1 MIPPYA
7 SRQTSRRNLD
17 QHRHQLQ
24 GWTEGHRKGQAN
36 HTRFRG
42 ASVQDIAEQRP
53 RAGADPLGRCG
64 APRDVL
70 VVCSTFRD
78 HRELR
83 RLARPGFRYLFH
95 DYASTSLE
103 ELIGSRA
110 EGLDGVAD
118 PIAEIARIRAE
129 VAERDIAAIVSTDDY
144 PGAALAAVLAKELGL
159 PGPDPRVSLICQHKY
174 LSRMAQARIVPDA
187 VPAFWPIDVAE
198 EAALPDGITF
208 PVFVKPMKSFFSIGA
223 QRICSA
229 AELAE
234 AKHRWMALDD
244 FFLPLERLLQRE
256 AGVEIGTTRLIA
268 EGLLKSHQVTV
279 EGYAFGG
286 EVDILGV
293 ADSILFPGTLAF
305 SRFEYP
311 SALPDGVQERMAEMA
326 RRLMGGLGFDNG
338 LFNIEMIYDGR
349 EDRIAVIEINPR
361 MASQFA
367 DLYEKVDGTNAYEV
381 LLDIG
386 TGVRPSPKRR
396 QGRYQFAASCVLR
409 TFDDC
414 VVAALPSVDR
424 LAELERRHPDIR
436 LEIHARAGR
445 KLSDELQDGT
455 SFRYGI
461 ISLGGRDRADVL
473 RRFKACRAGL
483 GIVLLPVGGG
493 RENIATAAM
502 QAAPITGADLY
513 LS

>member
-1 MIPPYA
+1 M
-7 SRQTSRRNLD
+7 
-17 QHRHQLQ
+17 
-24 GWTEGHRKGQAN
+24 
-36 HTRFRG
+36 
-42 ASVQDIAEQRP
+42 
-53 RAGADPLGRCG
+53 
-64 APRDVL
+64 
-70 VVCSTFRD
+70 
-78 HRELR
+78 
-83 RLARPGFRYLFH
+83 
-95 DYASTSLE
+95 
-103 ELIGSRA
+103 
-110 EGLDGVAD
+110 
-118 PIAEIARIRAE
+118 
-129 VAERDIAAIVSTDDY
+129 
-144 PGAALAAVLAKELGL
+144 
-159 PGPDPRVSLICQHKY
+159 
-174 LSRMAQARIVPDA
+174 
-187 VPAFWPIDVAE
+187 
-198 EAALPDGITF
+198 
-208 PVFVKPMKSFFSIGA
+208 KPFFSIGA

>member
-1 MIPPYA
+1 M
-7 SRQTSRRNLD
+7 
-17 QHRHQLQ
+17 
-24 GWTEGHRKGQAN
+24 
-36 HTRFRG
+36 
-42 ASVQDIAEQRP
+42 QDIAEQRP
-53 RAGADPLGRCG
+53 RAGADPLGRWG

-78 HRELR
+78 HRELP

-103 ELIGSRA
+103 ELIDGRA

-118 PIAEIARIRAE
+118 PIAEIARIGAE
-129 VAERDIAAIVSTDDY
+129 VADRDIAAIVSTDDY

-244 FFLPLERLLQRE
+244 FFLPLERLLERE
-256 AGVEIGTTRLIA
+256 ARVEIGTTRLIA
-268 EGLLKSHQVTV
+268 EGLLKGQQVTV

-293 ADSILFPGTLAF
+293 ADSIFFP
-305 SRFEYP
+305 
-311 SALPDGVQERMAEMA
+311 
-326 RRLMGGLGFDNG
+326 
-338 LFNIEMIYDGR
+338 
-349 EDRIAVIEINPR
+349 
-361 MASQFA
+361 
-367 DLYEKVDGTNAYEV
+367 
-381 LLDIG
+381 
-386 TGVRPSPKRR
+386 
-396 QGRYQFAASCVLR
+396 
-409 TFDDC
+409 
-414 VVAALPSVDR
+414 
-424 LAELERRHPDIR
+424 RH
-436 LEIHARAGR
+436 
-445 KLSDELQDGT
+445 
-455 SFRYGI
+455 
-461 ISLGGRDRADVL
+461 
-473 RRFKACRAGL
+473 AGL
-483 GIVLLPVGGG
+483 LALRVPV
-493 RENIATAAM
+493 RVA
-502 QAAPITGADLY
+502 
-513 LS
+513 